1 MHKTNASLSF
11 SHAKENTNLD
21 KETHEEK
28 FMTQQQNKPPTP
40 GWNAWKEPVK
50 EDVNTRCIMRTLQG
64 VQSSTTLG
72 MSLCTHLQN
81 SSRHTP
87 LQLNINGLQ
96 EALSCYSTPIK
107 YSLMHIHTHTHGS
120 AFILLGVLTTPCDS
134 CMLRDLLQ
142 GEPNLFRLDGVM
154 VEGGSLK
161 KKRSLS

>member
-1 MHKTNASLSF
+1 
-11 SHAKENTNLD
+11 
-21 KETHEEK
+21 
-28 FMTQQQNKPPTP
+28 
-40 GWNAWKEPVK
+40 
-50 EDVNTRCIMRTLQG
+50 MRTLQG

-72 MSLCTHLQN
+72 MRLRTHLQN

-107 YSLMHIHTHTHGS
+107 YSLMHIHTKPPDTHTHTQGS

-154 VEGGSLK
+154 VEGWCT
-161 KKRSLS
+161 